1 MIDAP
6 LIELP
11 AFLDGDTV
19 FQHLDRVLDPE
30 LDESIVALGFVIA
43 VRGNDAGDIT
53 VDLRLPTYWC
63 AANFSFLMASDVRL
77 ELLKL
82 PGVRAVTVSLE
93 DHFASDAILSGIAP
107 GKSFGET
114 FPEGGPDSL
123 DQTRDL
129 FLRKGYFARQE
140 VLLRHLKSAGLAFEE
155 IASLRIGDIRFDDIQ
170 STEGD
175 CSVVSADGQV
185 RPAGEAKVA
194 RRYLDRRA
202 ELGLDCTEETR
213 LIIDI
218 SGAAIPVNELE
229 TYYVRARTA
238 RLAME
243 ANGSLCSAL
252 LEARNSARAPI
263 SGPERQI
270 LQ

>member
-1 MIDAP
+1 MVGAP
-6 LIELP
+6 TIELP
-11 AFLDGDTV
+11 SFLDQDTII
-19 FQHLDRVLDPE
+19 QHLDRVLDPE
-30 LDESIVALGFVIA
+30 LDESIVELGFVQSI
-43 VRGNDAGDIT
+43 RGNDAGDVT

-63 AANFSFLMASDVRL
+63 AANFSYLMAFDVRL

-82 PGVRAVTVSLE
+82 SGVRAVTVRLE

-129 FLRKGYFARQE
+129 FLRKGYFTRQE
-140 VLLRHLKSAGLAFEE
+140 VLLRHLKTAGLAFDE
-155 IASLRIGDIRFDDIQ
+155 IAALRIGDIRVGDTH
-170 STEGD
+170 STEMD

-185 RPAGEAKVA
+185 RPVGEAKVA

-202 ELGLDCTEETR
+202 ELGLDCTEEAL
-213 LIIDI
+213 LIVDI
-218 SGAAIPVNELE
+218 SGATIPVDELE

-263 SGPERQI
+263 GGPEPQI
-270 LQ
+270 QR

>member
-19 FQHLDRVLDPE
+19 FQHLDSVLDAE
-30 LDESIVALGFVIA
+30 LDESIVVLGFVIA

-53 VDLRLPTYWC
+53 VYLRLPTYWC
-63 AANFSFLMASDVRL
+63 AANFSYLMASDVRL

-175 CSVVSADGQV
+175 C
-185 RPAGEAKVA
+185 
-194 RRYLDRRA
+194 
-202 ELGLDCTEETR
+202 
-213 LIIDI
+213 
-218 SGAAIPVNELE
+218 
-229 TYYVRARTA
+229 
-238 RLAME
+238 
-243 ANGSLCSAL
+243 
-252 LEARNSARAPI
+252 
-263 SGPERQI
+263 
-270 LQ
+270 